1 MIFVSGLLAVIM
13 APLTVYNILIVLV
26 YATLFWYLYKEDQNT
41 RVIELQRPTDN
52 EEVIINIVKHSALIN
67 VINILIQ
74 DLIDFFL
81 TGSTN

>member
-1 MIFVSGLLAVIM
+1 M

-52 EEVIINIVKHSALIN
+52 EEVILNIVKHSALSRSLIN
-67 VINILIQ
+67 VINILDQ

>member
-1 MIFVSGLLAVIM
+1 M

-52 EEVIINIVKHSALIN
+52 EEVILNIVKHSALSRSLIN
-67 VINILIQ
+67 VINNLDQ

>member
-1 MIFVSGLLAVIM
+1 M

-52 EEVIINIVKHSALIN
+52 EEVILNIVKHSALSRSFSKIHLIN
-67 VINILIQ
+67 VINILDQ

>member
-1 MIFVSGLLAVIM
+1 M

-52 EEVIINIVKHSALIN
+52 EEVILNIVKHSALSRGFN
-67 VINILIQ
+67 QCN
-74 DLIDFFL
+74 
-81 TGSTN
+81 